1 MKASRVHTWTFALFC
16 VALAGFL
23 VSGPIAASPQGQGQA
38 KKNAGSGSGSDS
50 TPTTYSGR
58 ATVVNASVL
67 GVGTTICDTGDVPES
82 GGSLEASALSPNVA
96 GLVSAKV
103 CHAAVVAQGH
113 CSKAEASME
122 TLSLSVG
129 LYTINC
135 GYMMTRAHAEC
146 AEDGTAS
153 ATGFQEIAA
162 LSVNGNGIA
171 SNGEPNQENVSFL
184 GLRIIINE
192 QTQAVDGNCA
202 EITVN
207 GLHIILKDVL
217 LGTVLADIVL
227 CSSHAD
233 ICCGGSSGS
242 HAEVKD
248 FVTGGGFITGTP
260 SGAKGN
266 FGVAGGIK
274 NGSFWGHLNYI
285 DHGTGMHVK
294 HVTITGYDA
303 TGPTERRITG
313 TCTIDGES
321 GYSFSCF
328 VADNGEPGTNDTF
341 NLFLSSGYSAGG
353 YLQGGNIQLHH

>member
-1 MKASRVHTWTFALFC
+1 MKASRAHTWTFALFC

-23 VSGPIAASPQGQGQA
+23 ITGPIAASPQGQGQA
-38 KKNAGSGSGSDS
+38 KKNAGSGSGSAA

-58 ATVVNASVL
+58 ATVVSATVL
-67 GVGTTICDTGDVPES
+67 GVGTTICDTGDLPES
-82 GGSLEASALSPNVA
+82 GGSLDASANSTSVA
-96 GLVSAKV
+96 GLVSGDA
-103 CHAAVVAQGH
+103 CHATCVGQGH
-113 CSKAEASME
+113 YSRSEASIGSV
-122 TLSLSVG
+122 TLTVGCNTISAAFCMARANATCDDSGNADASGCSELS
-129 LYTINC
+129 
-135 GYMMTRAHAEC
+135 
-146 AEDGTAS
+146 
-153 ATGFQEIAA
+153 A
-162 LSVNGNGIA
+162 LSVNGTGIQISGA
-171 SNGEPNQENVSFL
+171 ANQENVSFQ
-184 GLRIIINE
+184 GLTITINE
-192 QTQAVDGNCA
+192 QVKAVDGNCA

-207 GLHIILKDVL
+207 ALHVVAVSL
-217 LGTVLADIVL
+217 LGVTVADITI
-227 CSSHAD
+227 CSAHAD

-260 SGAKGN
+260 SGAHGN

-294 HVTITGYDA
+294 HDTITGYDA

-313 TCTIDGES
+313 TCSIDGQG
-321 GYSFSCF
+321 GYTFSCF

-341 NLFLSSGYSAGG
+341 NLFLSTGYSAGG